1 MPRFLDRAWKHI
13 GADRLMESRRET
25 TSPTFDGDAGPLPAD
40 FDAAHYVALN
50 PDLAAFR
57 DDPRRAEA
65 HYLAS
70 GRSEGRVYTF
80 DGDAG
85 PLPADFD
92 AARYLGLNP
101 DLAALG
107 DDPRR
112 AEVHYLAVGRSEGR
126 TYRFDTDEYG
136 QFPADFDADT
146 YVDAN
151 VDLEPLRGKVFEAG
165 LHYLTIGRSEGRS
178 YKFASRPDQ
187 VSGPTIEARVAPRD
201 WTVVFKPGDFRALRP
216 DLAGTMESR
225 EQAVAAFLERG
236 IDALAPL
243 SFEVAFDPSFYG
255 VRYPEAAGL
264 APAAAYRQ
272 WLFEGIKLGRPGS
285 EREAVGNLLGLSDYP
300 DTFDW
305 ESYTAALSHPDQ
317 AAWTRI
323 RALEHL
329 VGCGLEQVADI
340 PLKGTGGAS
349 FLLAI
354 SDVLWERKRRRP
366 ALQALQRAS
375 DLEPA
380 NGALHHVMAG
390 RYSEIE
396 DWEAA
401 ERHGRAALRL
411 GRESVWVYCN
421 LIDLASRRGDF
432 GEAYDRL
439 AQSKDR
445 CAGFRPW
452 RQALEDTIDRDFADG
467 AERVWALYQDGKRRD
482 ADAVMEGRLTRLAG
496 VIRALDDLPGFVGPA
511 AGGHVVMF
519 ANHGLPQCRHYRIEQ
534 RCQQLD
540 LLGIPYRL
548 FGSQEPASAREA
560 LVGARALIVYRE
572 PAFPAT
578 IKLLVH
584 ARALGVPTLYDIDDL
599 IFDPAHYPDG
609 FEVYAKQIP
618 FEDYVGLLYGTPLIR
633 FAITLCDAGIAS
645 TTALA
650 RHVEPLTMGRRCQ
663 VVPNGLDSRNTRFID
678 AHPRTPRTADDE
690 VFIFYGSGSKAHNRN
705 FNETVGPASAE
716 LLASRPRVKLVI
728 MGYLDLDPAFE
739 PFADRILRFGF
750 SSDLAAYWA
759 LLSEVDVN
767 LAVLVPGEMN
777 DCKSEIKWL
786 EAAVSGVP
794 SVVSASTRYREVVR
808 DGVDAVLARSPAEW
822 RQALFRLVDDP
833 DLRCRMGARARERA
847 LSDYS
852 LAATAAR
859 LGEALN
865 DAASMTAG
873 PRRRSRVL
881 VTHVLFPP
889 QTSGGA
895 TRVVRDN
902 VDDLLDRYG
911 AEFDLAVFTTDFDAP
926 HPSSRIGSYR
936 DIPVFRC
943 SRDTSLE
950 FEYQDDHAAEHFKAV
965 LRGWKP
971 DLVQFHCIQ
980 FLTGSVVEACRQA
993 QIPYVVMVHDA
1004 WWISPDQFLIDDD
1017 FLLRFPAPRALSEPM
1032 RGSVGAPAPA
1042 PSKQLRRLARDV
1054 GLDPPTALSSPRD
1067 PEEPSER
1074 LAGLEPRLSAVDRKR
1089 FLADQLAGAAAVT
1102 AVSESFAEIYLNAGI
1117 PKVRAVPNGLS
1128 PAFLETIERPRRSGA
1143 DRVRIGHI
1151 GGMSRHKGVH
1161 LMEFALATGGFHHL
1175 EAVVMDHAEPPGFE
1189 RRLTWGTTPV
1199 LIRGAV
1205 DQDRMAELYGSL
1217 DVLVAPSI
1225 WPESY
1230 GLVSREALAMGL
1242 WVVASDLGAIGEDVV
1257 TGENG
1262 YLIDVK
1268 DARGLTEVLQLIDA
1282 DPDKYRRSPALPFL
1296 PRMASAQT
1304 DELASLYRE
1313 VARRHLNVAGL

>member
-1 MPRFLDRAWKHI
+1 MSRFLDRAWKHI
-13 GADRLMESRRET
+13 GAERLLEGRRET
-25 TSPTFDGDAGPLPAD
+25 TSPTSEGDAGPLPAD
-40 FDAAHYVALN
+40 FDSAHYLALN
-50 PDLAAFR
+50 PDLAALG
-57 DDPRRAEA
+57 DDPRQAEA

-70 GRSEGRVYTF
+70 GRSEGRVYRF

-107 DDPRR
+107 DGPRR

-136 QFPADFDADT
+136 QFPADFNADA
-146 YVDAN
+146 YIDAN
-151 VDLEPLRGKVFEAG
+151 ADLEPLRGKVFEAG

-178 YKFASRPDQ
+178 YKHASRPGQ
-187 VSGPTIEARVAPRD
+187 PSGRTIEARDPPRD
-201 WTVVFKPGDFRALRP
+201 WTAVFKPGDFRALRP
-216 DLAGTMESR
+216 DLAGTMSSR
-225 EQAVAAFLERG
+225 EQAVAAFIERG

-255 VRYPEAAGL
+255 ARYEEAAGL
-264 APAAAYRQ
+264 APAEAYRQ
-272 WLFEGIKLGRPGS
+272 WLFAGLEAGRPGS

-300 DTFDW
+300 QAFDW
-305 ESYTAALSHPDQ
+305 ESYTAALSRPDRVP
-317 AAWTRI
+317 WTRI

-329 VGCGLEQVADI
+329 VECGLGQIADI
-340 PLKGTGGAS
+340 PLKGPDAS

-354 SDVLWERKRRRP
+354 SHVLWERKRRRP
-366 ALQALQRAS
+366 ALQALERA
-375 DLEPA
+375 LEMEPA
-380 NGALHHVMAG
+380 DGALHHVVAD

-396 DWEAA
+396 DWAAA
-401 ERHGRAALRL
+401 ERHERAALRL
-411 GRESVWVYCN
+411 GQESVWVYRN

-432 GEAYDRL
+432 NDAYDRL
-439 AQSKDR
+439 AQSKGR
-445 CAGFRPW
+445 CAGYRPW
-452 RQALEDTIDRDFADG
+452 REALRDTIDRDFAHSAG
-467 AERVWALYQDGKRRD
+467 RVWGLYHDGKRRD
-482 ADAVMEGRLTRLAG
+482 ADALMEETLTRLTE

-540 LLGIPYRL
+540 LLGVAYRL
-548 FGSQEPASAREA
+548 FDSQEAELAREA

-578 IKLLVH
+578 LKLLIH
-584 ARALGVPTLYDIDDL
+584 ARASGVPTFYDIDDL
-599 IFDPAHYPDG
+599 IFDPDHYPDA
-609 FEVYAKQIP
+609 FHVYEKQIP
-618 FEDYVGLLYGTPLIR
+618 VEDYVGLLYGTPLIR
-633 FAITLCDAGIAS
+633 FAITLCDAGITS
-645 TTALA
+645 TTVLA
-650 RHVEPLTMGRRCQ
+650 RHVGPLTIGHRCH
-663 VVPNGLDSRNTRFID
+663 VVPNGLDSRNERFID
-678 AHPRTPRTADDE
+678 APPPAPRTVDDE

-705 FNETVGPASAE
+705 FNETVGPALAE
-716 LLASRPRVKLVI
+716 LLASRPRVKLVA

-739 PFADRILRFGF
+739 PFADRILRFRF

-767 LAVLVPGEMN
+767 LGVLVPGEMN

-794 SVVSASTRYREVVR
+794 SVVSASARYREVVR
-808 DGVDAVLARSPAEW
+808 DGVDAVLAQTSAEW
-822 RQALFRLVDDP
+822 REALFRLVDDP
-833 DLRCRMGARARERA
+833 GLRGRIGARARERA
-847 LSDYS
+847 RSDYS

-859 LGEALN
+859 LGDALE
-865 DAASMTAG
+865 DAPPTAAG
-873 PRRRSRVL
+873 PRRRTRVL

-889 QTSGGA
+889 QSSGGA

-926 HPSSRIGSYR
+926 HPSSRVGSYR
-936 DIPVFRC
+936 GIPVYRC
-943 SRDTSLE
+943 SRNTAVE
-950 FEYQDDHAAEHFKAV
+950 FEYQDDHAAGHFKAV
-965 LRGWKP
+965 LRSWKP

-993 QIPYVVMVHDA
+993 QVPYVVMVHDA
-1004 WWISPDQFLIDDD
+1004 WWISPYQFLIDDD
-1017 FLLRFPAPRALSEPM
+1017 LLLRLPAPRALSEPL
-1032 RGSVGAPAPA
+1032 REPFKAPPPP
-1042 PSKQLRRLARDV
+1042 PSKQPRVLVREA
-1054 GLDPPTALSSPRD
+1054 GLDDLTASPRD
-1067 PEEPSER
+1067 PEKPSKRPVALELR
-1074 LAGLEPRLSAVDRKR
+1074 LEAVDRKR

-1102 AVSESFAEIYLNAGI
+1102 AVSESFAEIYRNAGV
-1117 PKVRAVPNGLS
+1117 PNVRAVPNGLS
-1128 PAFLETIERPRRSGA
+1128 PAFLERVERPRRSGA

-1161 LMEFALATGGFHHL
+1161 LLKVALTARGFDNL
-1175 EAVVMDHAEPPGFE
+1175 EAVVIDHAEPPGFE

-1205 DQDRMAELYGSL
+1205 DQDRMAELYEGL

-1242 WVVASDLGAIGEDVV
+1242 WVVVSDLGAIGEDVV
-1257 TGENG
+1257 AGENG
-1262 YLIDVK
+1262 YVIDVK
-1268 DARGLTEVLQLIDA
+1268 DARALTEVLQRIDA
-1282 DPDKYRRSPALPFL
+1282 DPDTYRSSPALPFL
-1296 PRMASAQT
+1296 PRMASEQT
-1304 DELASLYRE
+1304 DELASLYRD
-1313 VARRHLNVAGL
+1313 VARRHLDVAGL